1 MKDLIN
7 YHSCHLQQL
16 KKPNEHAS
24 YLSFSRNTIKNM
36 CIYSCY
42 VISTCLFR
50 VRHEMHVV
58 LSSCAHLSVEDLRKT
73 NIVLMGQEI
82 TGKTAIMNHLRDGTS
97 DMHTRTSSTLKA
109 RSFKSDNVD
118 TNVCLVQRSC
128 KLYHNILDYLQR
140 LFWLEYL
147 FKTIVKQSRSQSN
160 NIKHKHVI
168 FRRHL
173 RTSNT
178 ITWRLLTCK

>member
-1 MKDLIN
+1 MHLICLTQYNQEHLYLLMLRYQYVLISCTSRDARCVEQLRAPECRRPEKD
-7 YHSCHLQQL
+7 
-16 KKPNEHAS
+16 EH
-24 YLSFSRNTIKNM
+24 RTDGPRDHWQNGN
-36 CIYSCY
+36 
-42 VISTCLFR
+42 
-50 VRHEMHVV
+50 HESPARWNH
-58 LSSCAHLSVEDLRKT
+58 KT
-73 NIVLMGQEI
+73 SN
-82 TGKTAIMNHLRDGTS
+82 
-97 DMHTRTSSTLKA
+97 MHTGTSSTLKA
-109 RSFKSDNVD
+109 QSFKSDNAA

-178 ITWRLLTCK
+178 ITWRFLTCK